1 MRVLIF
7 ILSFFLA
14 GGMAEPTDPL
24 LVISK
29 QEMTLSLIGGDGAV
43 IKTYPIACAINKG
56 NKQRRGDNK
65 TPEGTFK
72 VTQILDGTYMT
83 HDFGDGKGPIRG
95 CYGPWFFR
103 LNVPG
108 FPKIGIHGTH
118 LPESIGTRCTEG
130 CIRLHNED
138 LLELKEYIT
147 IGMTVIILPDADDG
161 DEEL

>member
-1 MRVLIF
+1 MRFLF
-7 ILSFFLA
+7 FFLSLFLA
-14 GGMAEPTDPL
+14 GGMAEPTPPY

-29 QEMTLSLIGGDGAV
+29 QDMTLSIIGKGGT
-43 IKTYPIACAINKG
+43 IIETFPIACAINKG

-72 VTQILDGTYMT
+72 VNQILDGTYMT

-103 LNVPG
+103 LAVPG
-108 FPKIGIHGTH
+108 FTKIGIHGTH

-130 CIRLHNED
+130 CIRLRNED
-138 LLELKEYIT
+138 ILKLKEYIT
-147 IGMTVIILPDADDG
+147 IGMTVIILPDAD
-161 DEEL
+161 E